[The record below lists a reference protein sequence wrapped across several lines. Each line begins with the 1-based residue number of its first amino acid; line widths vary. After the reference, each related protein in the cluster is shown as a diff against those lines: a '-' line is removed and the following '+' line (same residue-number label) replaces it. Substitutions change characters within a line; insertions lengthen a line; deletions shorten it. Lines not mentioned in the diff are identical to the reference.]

1 MESVME
7 LSAEI
12 RRLLEEMRD
21 IQREHLAE
29 YPRAGGSIPSL
40 ATRF

>member
-7 LSAEI
+7 LRSEEI

-29 YPRAGGSIPSL
+29 YQRVTRAL
-40 ATRF
+40 A